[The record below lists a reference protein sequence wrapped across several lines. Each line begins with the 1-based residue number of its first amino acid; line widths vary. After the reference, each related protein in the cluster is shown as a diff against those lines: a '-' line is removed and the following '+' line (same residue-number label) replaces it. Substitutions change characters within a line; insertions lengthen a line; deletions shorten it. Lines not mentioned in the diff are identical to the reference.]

1 MNKKISVF
9 LAIFII
15 AAFIYHG
22 NYVSQAEENQ
32 STIVKLAQVL
42 QQQNVKVDEWSLYA
56 REEILTIDNMNAF
69 NRKLNALKIEFNS
82 FNWELKRE
90 REVWK
95 AVGVNVTGSITEK
108 ITFAYTPT
116 KKIQHAYILYHVT
129 GTDWS
134 NQSWNSYEEIFQ
146 VSYHKLFLSNPIIFS
161 CMQGQLSDKMKSV
174 LSLTTDKL
182 LKAFHATPVESIT
195 EESFVSVSAYT
206 ELWEEA
212 IPTKG
217 QQMNLQIALR
227 ETGLGGQTTL
237 VVGTPIITSEY

>member
-9 LAIFII
+9 LAIFIL
-15 AAFIYHG
+15 ALFIYHG
-22 NYVSQAEENQ
+22 NYVSQAQ
-32 STIVKLAQVL
+32 SNDRTIVQLAQVL
-42 QQQNVKVDEWSLYA
+42 QQQEIDVDEWSLYA
-56 REEILTIDNMNAF
+56 KEEVTSIQDEDDFYKKINE
-69 NRKLNALKIEFNS
+69 LKRVFS
-82 FNWELKRE
+82 GFNWELKRE

-95 AVGVNVTGSITEK
+95 AVGLNVSGSITEK

-116 KKIQHAYILYHVT
+116 KKMKHAYILYHVT
-129 GTDWS
+129 GIGWS
-134 NQSWNSYEEIFQ
+134 NDKWRSYEEMFQ
-146 VSYHKLFLSNPIIFS
+146 ARYDKLFLSNPIIFS
-161 CMQGQLSDKMKSV
+161 CIKGELDDKMESV
-174 LSLTTDKL
+174 LSLEIDHL

-206 ELWEEA
+206 ELWENA
-212 IPTKG
+212 ISTKE